1 MSRLHDMLTDCCHWA
16 FRAAL
21 IVALFAVAALGLR
34 GQTATNAPPATGL
47 FQPSAL
53 PSLGLAPPDNPPPAA
68 PAPVATTNRTE
79 ILTTVTRDADAG
91 RWGEFSPYQQKQIAW
106 AMKDW
111 DPYPAYKADRSLGQQ
126 ILGTLF
132 PDPSNVHI
140 GHLQIGGGVV
150 TTVREKNPFGLLNM
164 EVFHVS
170 Y

>member
-1 MSRLHDMLTDCCHWA
+1 MLRDCCHWA

-21 IVALFAVAALGLR
+21 VVALSAVARVELC
-34 GQTATNAPPATGL
+34 GQTAPNPPPATGL

-53 PSLGLAPPDNPPPAA
+53 PALGLAPPDNPPPAA
-68 PAPVATTNRTE
+68 PAPAATTNRTE
-79 ILTTVTRDADAG
+79 ILTTTTRDAEAG

-106 AMKDW
+106 AMRNW
-111 DPYPAYKADRSLGQQ
+111 DPYPAEAADRSLGQQ
-126 ILGTLF
+126 ILETIL

-140 GHLQIGGGVV
+140 GQLQIGGGVV

>member
-1 MSRLHDMLTDCCHWA
+1 MEHGNLDS
-16 FRAAL
+16 
-21 IVALFAVAALGLR
+21 
-34 GQTATNAPPATGL
+34 
-47 FQPSAL
+47 
-53 PSLGLAPPDNPPPAA
+53 GLAREIDGCR
-68 PAPVATTNRTE
+68 VAR
-79 ILTTVTRDADAG
+79 IRVTRDADAG

-111 DPYPAYKADRSLGQQ
+111 DPYPADKADRNLGQQ